1 MGEYMGT
8 VTGAVSLLLSARS
21 YLGSVRCHSHMKR
34 FIFSRRL
41 DGAFLINLT
50 WTLTKLSLLSRLLL
64 SIDDSRLVDLYTGR
78 SSILRSLLIFAHYTG
93 FSLRHQTFIPFAYQS
108 SLTTICRTTSPL
120 FS

>member
-34 FIFSRRL
+34 FILSRRL

-64 SIDDSRLVDLYTGR
+64 SIDDSRLVDLYRPVLNPSVTPHLCTLHR
-78 SSILRSLLIFAHYTG
+78 LLTPSPNFYSFRVH
-93 FSLRHQTFIPFAYQS
+93 QS